1 MRNSKIIDYSI
12 MNNKFIGSNFDDF
25 LEEEGLLAEVEATA
39 LKRVIAYQISE
50 LMKEHNLSKTAMAK
64 RMKTSRSSID
74 RLLDPKNESVTLH
87 TLERAALVLGKR
99 LQINFI

>member
-1 MRNSKIIDYSI
+1 
-12 MNNKFIGSNFDDF
+12 MNNEHLGSIFDDF
-25 LEEEGLLAEVEATA
+25 LQQEGLLAEVETTA
-39 LKRVIAYQISE
+39 IKRVIAFQITE

-64 RMKTSRSSID
+64 QMKTSRSAID
-74 RLLDPKNESVTLH
+74 RLLDPQNESVTLQ

>member
-1 MRNSKIIDYSI
+1 
-12 MNNKFIGSNFDDF
+12 MNNEHLGSNFDDF
-25 LEEEGLLAEVEATA
+25 LQQEGLLAEVETTA
-39 LKRVIAYQISE
+39 IKRVIAFQITE

-64 RMKTSRSSID
+64 QRKTSRSAID
-74 RLLDPKNESVTLH
+74 RLLDPQNESVTLQ

>member
-1 MRNSKIIDYSI
+1 
-12 MNNKFIGSNFDDF
+12 MNNEHLGSNFDDF
-25 LEEEGLLAEVEATA
+25 LQQEGLLAEVETTA
-39 LKRVIAYQISE
+39 IKRVIAFQITE

-64 RMKTSRSSID
+64 QMKTSRSAID
-74 RLLDPKNESVTLH
+74 RLLDPQNESVTLQ